1 MRERERERESCNKN
15 FKWLF
20 NLNFHIFIKK
30 AIYKTQS
37 IKTIEEY
44 DDRKIEIRD
53 RQSIFESRDQKQKY
67 SEK

>member
-1 MRERERERESCNKN
+1 MRERERDAIKI
-15 FKWLF
+15 
-20 NLNFHIFIKK
+20 LNDCSTWIFIYLQRK
-30 AIYKTQS
+30 QS
-37 IKTIEEY
+37 IKHKALKQIEEY